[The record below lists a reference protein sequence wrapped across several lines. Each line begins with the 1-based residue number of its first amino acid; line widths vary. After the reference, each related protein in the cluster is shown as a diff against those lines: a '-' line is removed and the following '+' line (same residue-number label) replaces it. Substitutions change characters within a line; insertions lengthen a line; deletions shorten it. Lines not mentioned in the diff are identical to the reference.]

1 MSDFSFIMITCWS
14 LILSQACDFFRK
26 KSNVAKMV
34 TIDVYLHIYVACICC
49 YLWLPEILCVRSLP
63 FWRTRYNSVKSA
75 WDQMTLMV
83 VFCSSNV
90 DVPKVVFS
98 GCSWE
103 QILLITPKIHS
114 FIIFFLKV
122 IDFNPILANV
132 KCMHIYVSV
141 AIREAEMPVLI
152 I

>member
-1 MSDFSFIMITCWS
+1 MWFFHKHVISSENIKRGWNGNLRHNYIHVAYICWY
-14 LILSQACDFFRK
+14 
-26 KSNVAKMV
+26 M
-34 TIDVYLHIYVACICC
+34 

-75 WDQMTLMV
+75 WDQMTLIV

-114 FIIFFLKV
+114 FIIFLLKV
-122 IDFNPILANV
+122 IDFNSMRAVV
-132 KCMHIYVSV
+132 KSMHIYVSV

-152 I
+152 V

>member
-1 MSDFSFIMITCWS
+1 M
-14 LILSQACDFFRK
+14 
-26 KSNVAKMV
+26 
-34 TIDVYLHIYVACICC
+34 
-49 YLWLPEILCVRSLP
+49 
-63 FWRTRYNSVKSA
+63 KSA
-75 WDQMTLMV
+75 WDQMTLIV

-114 FIIFFLKV
+114 FIIFLLKV
-122 IDFNPILANV
+122 IDFNSMRAVV
-132 KCMHIYVSV
+132 KSMHIYVSV

-152 I
+152 V